1 MKNNFAKKI
10 MAVTLALSMIFGTA
24 NIVSAA
30 HAANGTNIT
39 ASMEWDSFSV
49 RDDLHNGGVKN
60 EWALALDEEIA
71 KTKDDAL
78 ADYMAGKITADEYDE
93 IIAKAETFQ
102 SYTEGYFTAKPT
114 SDGFTYFAVNTGWDG
129 EYHNG
134 NLVADNPW
142 GMTVQSKAGV
152 PVELGRKYTVSF
164 KIRSTLRTAKKDAE
178 GNTVKDAEGNTV
190 WVTTKHIGFKAYDI
204 GAKGGPAVSFDS
216 ITGGTTD
223 GIIALEYDSDD
234 QPEDKKKWQTVTAQ
248 ITIPYDYESGYL
260 GAMFSMGARQVAY
273 PDELAMSGYVYV
285 KDFQVIAGDQFKV
298 TYKGNG
304 KSYSSY
310 VNKGS
315 KTSATSAVIKTIG
328 KKNYTI
334 DYYTLNGSKYNFN
347 TGVTK
352 DITLAAHYTKT
363 KKPVKATIT
372 AGNTKTKKKVKL
384 TFKKIANTTGYQ
396 VRYSYKKNMK
406 KAKKTTSKK
415 TTCTLKSLKSGAFVY
430 VQARAYNTDSLG
442 NLLYGKWSK
451 KKSYVV
457 R

>member
-1 MKNNFAKKI
+1 MKKSFAKKI
-10 MAVTLALSMIFGTA
+10 MVATLTLSMILGTV

-39 ASMEWDSFSV
+39 ASMDWDSFSV

-71 KTKDDAL
+71 NTKDKAL
-78 ADYMAGKITADEYDE
+78 TKYLSGEITEKEYDE
-93 IIAKAETFQ
+93 LIAKAESFQ
-102 SYTEGYFTAKPT
+102 SYTEGYFTEKPT
-114 SDGFTYFAVNTGWDG
+114 SAGFTYFAVNTGWDG
-129 EYHNG
+129 EYHNE

-152 PVELGRKYTVSF
+152 PVELGRKYTISF
-164 KIRSTLRTAKKDAE
+164 KIRSTMKTAKKDAE
-178 GNTVKDAEGNTV
+178 GKEMKDDKGNTINI
-190 WVTTKHIGFKAYDI
+190 TTKHIGFKAYDI

-216 ITGGTTD
+216 ISGGTTD
-223 GIIALEYDSDD
+223 GIIALEYQPDD
-234 QPEDKKKWQTVTAQ
+234 TKWQTITAQ
-248 ITIPYDYESGYL
+248 ITIPYDYESGTL
-260 GAMFSMGARQVAY
+260 GVMFAMGARMVAY
-273 PDELAMSGYVYV
+273 PEELGMSGYVYV

-298 TYKGNG
+298 TYTGNG

-315 KTSATSAVIKTIG
+315 KTSASSTVIRTIG
-328 KKNYTI
+328 KKNYSI
-334 DYYTLNGSKYNFN
+334 DYYTLNGKKYNFN

-372 AGNTKTKKKVKL
+372 AGNIKTRKKVKL

-406 KAKKTTSKK
+406 KPKTTTSKK
-415 TTCTLKSLKSGAFVY
+415 TTCTLKGLKSGAFVY
-430 VQARAYNTDSLG
+430 VKVRAYNTDSLG

-451 KKSYVV
+451 KSSFVV